1 MNKSILSALL
11 LFLNITAFA
20 QDNQVNVISKISGVT
35 VFMNGAQIQRQSEQI
50 DVPQGVSLLVF
61 SGLSSSIETQSLQA
75 KGEGSFTILS
85 VAKQNNFL
93 LDKKKSEQK
102 LVLQAKAEEIADK
115 IIDLRNEMAV
125 YKSEEEMLAKNQA
138 VMGPNVNYDLLKLK
152 AALDFQKQRL
162 MTAKSKQ
169 ASLQKDMD
177 KLSEEIN
184 KINRQAAEID
194 GKPIG
199 NSNDVVVKVSS
210 KTATKGKF
218 SLTYLVK
225 NASWYPTYDIRA
237 KDVASPIQLV
247 YKANVSQNSGEDW
260 RNVKLILSSGN
271 PSNNNEKPVL
281 PTYQLGYLSAG
292 YSFFNL
298 ANSTSNVVKGK
309 VIGANDNMV
318 LAGVSVRVKNSSVG
332 TVTDLDG
339 NYSIQ
344 MPVGSNALEF
354 NFIGFESQEL
364 VASPGRQLNVRL
376 AESSNALNEVV
387 VTGYGTRQKKE
398 ITGALTGSVA
408 GIKIRGA
415 NSISSVP
422 LEVKNVEKQTN
433 VTFEIAMPY
442 TILSDGKQAAVDIG
456 NYDFKADYQYYAVPK
471 VTQDAFLTAKIT
483 DFNEVNF
490 ISGEA
495 SIFFEGTYLGK
506 SLLDIQNTDTL
517 TISLGVDKNVLV
529 RREKQKG
536 FTERQFIGSS
546 QKDTRHFVIDVK
558 NRKSQAVNLTIED
571 QLPVATNS
579 DITVEKQELSKAK
592 LDETMGKLT
601 WQFLLQPN
609 EQKKIDLKYQ
619 VKYPKNRPVNI
630 E

>member
-1 MNKSILSALL
+1 MNKKLLSALL
-11 LFLNITAFA
+11 LFLNVAVFA
-20 QDNQVNVISKISGVT
+20 QDNQLNVNSKIAGVT
-35 VFMNGAQIQRQSEQI
+35 VFMNGAQVQRQSDI
-50 DVPQGVSLLVF
+50 VDIPQGVSLLVF

-75 KGEGSFTILS
+75 KGEGNFTILS

-102 LVLQAKAEEIADK
+102 VTLQAKSDEISDK
-115 IIDLRNEMAV
+115 IVALKNEMAV
-125 YKSEEEMLAKNQA
+125 YKSEEEMLMKNQTVTGA
-138 VMGPNVNYDLLKLK
+138 YVAYDLTKLK

-162 MTAKSKQ
+162 MEAKSKQ
-169 ASLQKDMD
+169 TTLQKDID
-177 KLSEEIN
+177 KLYEEVA
-184 KINRQAAEID
+184 KINRQVAEVD

-199 NSNDVVVKVSS
+199 NSNDVGVKVSA
-210 KTATKGKF
+210 KAATKGKF
-218 SLTYLVK
+218 AITYLVK

-260 RNVKLILSSGN
+260 KNVKLTLSSGN
-271 PSNNNEKPVL
+271 PSNNNEKPNL
-281 PTYQLGYLSAG
+281 PTYLLGYLSAG
-292 YSFFNL
+292 YSLFNPIVASSNAVRGKVVDANNNL
-298 ANSTSNVVKGK
+298 ALT
-309 VIGANDNMV
+309 
-318 LAGVSVRVKNSSVG
+318 GVSVRVKNSSVA
-332 TVTDLDG
+332 TVTDADG

-344 MPVGSNALEF
+344 MPAGANRLEF
-354 NFIGFESQEL
+354 GYIGYEQQEL
-364 VASPGRQLNVRL
+364 QASYGQLNVRL
-376 AESSNALNEVV
+376 RPSTQNLQEVV
-387 VTGYGTRQKKE
+387 VTGYGNKSNFSE
-398 ITGALTGSVA
+398 ALAGKVA
-408 GIKIRGA
+408 GVQVKVRGA
-415 NSISSVP
+415 SSVSSLP
-422 LEVKNVEKQTN
+422 LEVKNIEKQTN
-433 VTFEIAMPY
+433 VTFEIKMPY

-456 NYDFKADYQYYAVPK
+456 NYDFKAEYEYYAVPK
-471 VTQDAFLTAKIT
+471 VTNDAFLTAKIT

-517 TISLGVDKNVLV
+517 TISLGVDKNVSV

-558 NRKSQAVNLTIED
+558 NRKSQVVNLTIED
-571 QLPVATNS
+571 QLPITTNN

-592 LDETMGKLT
+592 LDETNGKLT
-601 WQFLLQPN
+601 WAFVLQPN